1 MASLTIRIPRDLE
14 DQIEAE
20 SKARGVSKSDLAR
33 EALTR
38 QMRVVELR
46 RIREELALHFETR
59 GIFTEE
65 DVFKRLREKL

>member
-1 MASLTIRIPRDLE
+1 MASLTIRIPNDLG
-14 DQIEAE
+14 DLIEAE

-38 QMRVVELR
+38 QMRFVDLK
-46 RIREELALHFETR
+46 RIREELAHHLEAQ

-65 DVFKRLREKL
+65 DVFKRLGEEL